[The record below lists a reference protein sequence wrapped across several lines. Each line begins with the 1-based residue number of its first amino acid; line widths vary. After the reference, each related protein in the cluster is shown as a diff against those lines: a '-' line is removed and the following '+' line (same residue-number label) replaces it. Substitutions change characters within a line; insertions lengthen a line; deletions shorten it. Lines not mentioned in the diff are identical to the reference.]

1 MTAVMEPETEIAE
14 RPVVELLGNGVESG
28 SVVEVSGDAGPTQGW
43 LVVEDGS
50 PTGERRCA
58 VVPLDGAGSVLSGS
72 LWEVKVKPS
81 AAAGVMP
88 QWVSAVAAGWWAC
101 RVAIKERDTAQR
113 ELRIHGERLER
124 IVDAAHEYADDNDL
138 CSRFDDFMREQGLRA
153 RVREYRVEVE
163 ARVRVTVRVSASSAD
178 AASDDVDDAL
188 IADALSEL
196 SSRELYG
203 AINRHEVMGVDDD

>member
-14 RPVVELLGNGVESG
+14 RPVGELLGNGVESG

-72 LWEVKVKPS
+72 MWEVKVKPS

-113 ELRIHGERLER
+113 ELRMIDTGIMTGADIVASVLPYVPRTGSRAGRCRLSTVADSARTPIRGATERT
-124 IVDAAHEYADDNDL
+124 D
-138 CSRFDDFMREQGLRA
+138 GRA
-153 RVREYRVEVE
+153 P
-163 ARVRVTVRVSASSAD
+163 ARH
-178 AASDDVDDAL
+178 
-188 IADALSEL
+188 IATA
-196 SSRELYG
+196 
-203 AINRHEVMGVDDD
+203 